1 MSKLVRKFNKDTSQ
15 DWYDEPKY
23 NELFIQSR
31 IAFLEQLIKI
41 EGLVTLKEVLR
52 YFGFDTR
59 NYDIPTLIRY
69 WADGEIDITYVKT
82 GENEFEITFETD
94 D

>member
-1 MSKLVRKFNKDTSQ
+1 MSKLVRKFNKQTSM
-15 DWYDEPKY
+15 DWHDDPRY
-23 NELFIQSR
+23 NELFIRCR
-31 IAFLEQLIKI
+31 ISALNNLIKI
-41 EGLVTLKEVLR
+41 EGLITLKEALR

-69 WADGEIDITYVKT
+69 WADGEINISYIKT
-82 GENEFEITFETD
+82 NENEFEIIFETD